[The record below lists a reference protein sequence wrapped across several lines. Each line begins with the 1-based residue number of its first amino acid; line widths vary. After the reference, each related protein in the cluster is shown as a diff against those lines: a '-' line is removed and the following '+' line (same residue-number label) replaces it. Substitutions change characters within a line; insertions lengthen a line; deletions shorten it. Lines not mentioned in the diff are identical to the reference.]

1 MSCSKCTKKF
11 GLFSRE
17 AACPG
22 CGYSVCSACLKHSV
36 LLPGKPKPVK
46 VCNSCHEQQHGLSP
60 ARPPPD
66 ALLKRL
72 EGPRPGGGQAGPG
85 TEDDRLAARLAALG
99 RDRAAPPSAME
110 VQARLDKLKGVRAAA
125 PAPLRPPDTRGA
137 VEQQR
142 DLLAGLQA
150 EVELER
156 RLPVL
161 SPDQEIAARL
171 ARLRGEQPAPV
182 TNTNTID
189 HASFLHLDQ
198 DSSSDLASMEVD
210 EVAKLLR
217 SVDKRV
223 EEEAKVALT
232 ELEKDKKIQ
241 EQLARLRVR
250 PDKKVVGVAKSE
262 SESEEDEV
270 GRVVSQLTEEARL
283 DDGAVTGLDS
293 GPEPSELPWCVV
305 CNEDAVVRCRD
316 CGGDLYCAACFSE
329 FHQDREDRGHRTVR
343 FRK

>member
-36 LLPGKPKPVK
+36 LLPSKPRPVK
-46 VCNSCHEQQHGLSP
+46 VCNSCQEEQQQPGLSP

-72 EGPRPGGGQAGPG
+72 AGPRPLGGQVE
-85 TEDDRLAARLAALG
+85 TEDERLAARLAALG
-99 RDRAAPPSAME
+99 RDRTAPPSAVD

-125 PAPLRPPDTRGA
+125 PAALRPPDTRGA

-182 TNTNTID
+182 PVTNTID
-189 HASFLHLDQ
+189 PNFFLQSDQ
-198 DSSSDLASMEVD
+198 DSSSDIASMEVD

-217 SVDKRV
+217 TVDKRI
-223 EEEAKVALT
+223 EEEAKVAMT
-232 ELEKDKKIQ
+232 DLEKDKKIQ

-250 PDKKVVGVAKSE
+250 PDKKVVGVEKSE

-283 DDGAVTGLDS
+283 DDGAVMGLDS
-293 GPEPSELPWCVV
+293 GPEPSELPWCVI

-329 FHQDREDRGHRTVR
+329 FHQDRDDRGHRTVR